1 MYIVAV
7 FETDVSG
14 LNILSCKVD
23 AVMSACVSVNRILTA
38 CVVISVIQT
47 CGTITIKYTDE
58 NIGHEKLTAKNF
70 PLYSIIL
77 C

>member
-1 MYIVAV
+1 MYILAG
-7 FETDVSG
+7 FETDISG

-47 CGTITIKYTDE
+47 YVALSQLKTLM
-58 NIGHEKLTAKNF
+58 KLFAMKK
-70 PLYSIIL
+70 
-77 C
+77 